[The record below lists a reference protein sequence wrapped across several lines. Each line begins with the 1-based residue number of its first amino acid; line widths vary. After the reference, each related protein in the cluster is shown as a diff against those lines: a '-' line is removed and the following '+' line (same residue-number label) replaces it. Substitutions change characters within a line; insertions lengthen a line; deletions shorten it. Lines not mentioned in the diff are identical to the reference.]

1 MAETIEPACGELQ
14 SEPDNIEVIRDQIAA
29 LLAVDFRRQAE
40 LAAESGATDSGDY
53 NVAVYVESDD
63 PLQYV
68 DEDTP
73 GANPFPCV
81 NVILDST
88 DADKG
93 TASVNKQAFTAKFY
107 VDCYAEGNDAED
119 GEFSYKAAQR
129 AWKTARLVRRI
140 LRAEANTYL
149 RLRGIVG
156 RVSWSFQA
164 GEPSN
169 TRSAIK
175 VKMVR
180 ATLTVDY
187 VENVAITEGVVD
199 WEVAGIIT
207 DENGRVIVGDNT
219 DEKEENEE
227 NGDS

>member
-1 MAETIEPACGELQ
+1 MAETIEPALNELQ
-14 SEPDNIEVIRDQIAA
+14 SDKDNIEVIRDQVAA

-63 PLQYV
+63 PLQYI

-81 NVILDST
+81 NVILDSS

-93 TASVNKQAFTAKFY
+93 TASVNKQAFTAKLY
-107 VDCYAEGNDAED
+107 VDCYAEGNAAED
-119 GEFSYKAAQR
+119 GEFSFKAAQR

-156 RVSWSFQA
+156 RVAWSFQA

-180 ATLTVDY
+180 VTLTVDY
-187 VENVAITEGVVD
+187 VENVAITEGELD
-199 WEVAGIIT
+199 WDIVGIVA
-207 DENGRVIVGDNT
+207 DENGRVHFG
-219 DEKEENEE
+219 
-227 NGDS
+227 GDSE

>member
-1 MAETIEPACGELQ
+1 MAETIEPALNELQ
-14 SEPDNIEVIRDQIAA
+14 SDKDNIEVIRGQVAA

-81 NVILDST
+81 NVILDSS
-88 DADKG
+88 DPDKG
-93 TASVNKQAFTAKFY
+93 TASVNKQAFTAKLY
-107 VDCYAEGNDAED
+107 VDCYAEGNNAED

-129 AWKTARLVRRI
+129 AWKVARLVRRI

-156 RVSWSFQA
+156 RVAWSFQA

-180 ATLTVDY
+180 VTLTIDY
-187 VENVAITEGVVD
+187 VENVAITEGELD
-199 WEVAGIIT
+199 WDIVGIVA
-207 DENGRVIVGDNT
+207 DETGRVHFGGDK
-219 DEKEENEE
+219 EKEENEE

>member
-1 MAETIEPACGELQ
+1 MAETIEPALNELQ
-14 SEPDNIEVIRDQIAA
+14 SDKDNIEVIRDQVAA
-29 LLAVDFRRQAE
+29 LLAVDFRRQTE

-81 NVILDST
+81 NVILDSS
-88 DADKG
+88 DPDKG
-93 TASVNKQAFTAKFY
+93 TASVNKQAFTAKLY
-107 VDCYAEGNDAED
+107 VDCYAEGNNAED
-119 GEFSYKAAQR
+119 GEFSFKAAQR

-156 RVSWSFQA
+156 RVAWSFQA

-180 ATLTVDY
+180 VTLTIDY
-187 VENVAITEGVVD
+187 VENVAITEGELD
-199 WEVAGIIT
+199 WDIVGIVA
-207 DENGRVIVGDNT
+207 DETGRVHFGGDK
-219 DEKEENEE
+219 EKEENEE

>member
-1 MAETIEPACGELQ
+1 MAQTIEPACGELQ

-180 ATLTVDY
+180 ATLTIDY
-187 VENVAITEGVVD
+187 VENVASTEGALD
-199 WEVAGIIT
+199 WDIVGIVA
-207 DENGRVIVGDNT
+207 DENGRVLFGD
-219 DEKEENEE
+219 
-227 NGDS
+227 DSE

>member
-1 MAETIEPACGELQ
+1 MAETIEPALNELQ
-14 SEPDNIEVIRDQIAA
+14 SDKDNIEVIRDQVAA

-81 NVILDST
+81 NVILDSS
-88 DADKG
+88 DPDKG
-93 TASVNKQAFTAKFY
+93 TASVNKQAFTAKLY
-107 VDCYAEGNDAED
+107 VDCYAEGNAAED
-119 GEFSYKAAQR
+119 GEFSFKAAQR

-156 RVSWSFQA
+156 RVAWSFQA

-180 ATLTVDY
+180 VTLTVDY
-187 VENVAITEGVVD
+187 VENVAITEGELD
-199 WEVAGIIT
+199 WDIVGIVA
-207 DENGRVIVGDNT
+207 DENGRVLFGD
-219 DEKEENEE
+219 
-227 NGDS
+227 DSE

>member
-1 MAETIEPACGELQ
+1 MAETIEPALNELQ
-14 SEPDNIEVIRDQIAA
+14 SDKDNIEVIRDQVAA

-81 NVILDST
+81 NVILDSS
-88 DADKG
+88 DPDKG
-93 TASVNKQAFTAKFY
+93 TASVNKQAFTAKLY
-107 VDCYAEGNDAED
+107 VDCYAEGNNAED
-119 GEFSYKAAQR
+119 GEFSFKAAQR

-140 LRAEANTYL
+140 LRCEANTYL

-156 RVSWSFQA
+156 RVAWSFQA

-180 ATLTVDY
+180 VTLTIDY
-187 VENVAITEGVVD
+187 VENVAITEGELD
-199 WEVAGIIT
+199 WDIVGIVA
-207 DENGRVIVGDNT
+207 DETGRVHFGGDK
-219 DEKEENEE
+219 EKEENEE

>member
-1 MAETIEPACGELQ
+1 MAETIEPALNELQ
-14 SEPDNIEVIRDQIAA
+14 SDKDNIEVIRDQVAA

-81 NVILDST
+81 NVILDSS
-88 DADKG
+88 DPDKG
-93 TASVNKQAFTAKFY
+93 TASVNKQAFTAKLY
-107 VDCYAEGNDAED
+107 VDCYAEGNNAED
-119 GEFSYKAAQR
+119 GEFSFKAAQR

-156 RVSWSFQA
+156 RVAWSFQA

-180 ATLTVDY
+180 VTLTIDY
-187 VENVAITEGVVD
+187 VENVAITEGELD
-199 WEVAGIIT
+199 WDIVGIVA
-207 DENGRVIVGDNT
+207 DETGRVHFGGDK
-219 DEKEENEE
+219 EKEENEE

>member
-1 MAETIEPACGELQ
+1 M
-14 SEPDNIEVIRDQIAA
+14 
-29 LLAVDFRRQAE
+29 
-40 LAAESGATDSGDY
+40 
-53 NVAVYVESDD
+53 
-63 PLQYV
+63 
-68 DEDTP
+68 
-73 GANPFPCV
+73 
-81 NVILDST
+81 DST
-88 DADKG
+88 DANKG

-129 AWKTARLVRRI
+129 AWKVARLVRRI

-180 ATLTVDY
+180 ATLTIDY
-187 VENVAITEGVVD
+187 VENVVITEGALD
-199 WEVAGIIT
+199 WDIVGIVA
-207 DENGRVIVGDNT
+207 DENGRVLFGD
-219 DEKEENEE
+219 
-227 NGDS
+227 DSE

>member
-1 MAETIEPACGELQ
+1 MAETIEPALNELQ
-14 SEPDNIEVIRDQIAA
+14 SDKDNIEVIRDQIAA
-29 LLAVDFRRQAE
+29 LLVVDFRRQAE
-40 LAAESGATDSGDY
+40 LAAASGATDSGDY

-81 NVILDST
+81 NVILDSS

-93 TASVNKQAFTAKFY
+93 TASVNKQAFTAKLY
-107 VDCYAEGNDAED
+107 VDCYAEGNAAED
-119 GEFSYKAAQR
+119 GEFSFKAAQR

-156 RVSWSFQA
+156 RVAWSFQA

-180 ATLTVDY
+180 ATLTIDY
-187 VENVAITEGVVD
+187 VENVAITEGELD
-199 WEVAGIIT
+199 WDIVGIVA
-207 DENGRVIVGDNT
+207 DENGRVHFGGDT
-219 DEKEENEE
+219 E
-227 NGDS
+227 

>member
-1 MAETIEPACGELQ
+1 MAQTIEPACGELQ

-29 LLAVDFRRQAE
+29 LLVVDFRRQAE

-81 NVILDST
+81 NVILDSS
-88 DADKG
+88 DPDKG
-93 TASVNKQAFTAKFY
+93 TASVNKQAFTAKLY
-107 VDCYAEGNDAED
+107 VDCYAEGNAAED
-119 GEFSYKAAQR
+119 GEFSFKAAQR

-156 RVSWSFQA
+156 RVAWSFQA

-180 ATLTVDY
+180 VTLTVDY
-187 VENVAITEGVVD
+187 VENVAITEGELD
-199 WEVAGIIT
+199 WDIVGIVA
-207 DENGRVIVGDNT
+207 DENGRVHFGGDT
-219 DEKEENEE
+219 EKEENEE

>member
-1 MAETIEPACGELQ
+1 MAETIEPALNELQ
-14 SEPDNIEVIRDQIAA
+14 SDKDNIEVIRDQVAA

-40 LAAESGATDSGDY
+40 LAAESEAADSGDY

-81 NVILDST
+81 NVILDSS
-88 DADKG
+88 DPDKG
-93 TASVNKQAFTAKFY
+93 TASVNKQAFTAKLY
-107 VDCYAEGNDAED
+107 VDCYAGGNDAED
-119 GEFSYKAAQR
+119 GEFSFKAAQR

-156 RVSWSFQA
+156 RVAWSFQA

-180 ATLTVDY
+180 VTLTVDY
-187 VENVAITEGVVD
+187 VENVAITEGELD
-199 WEVAGIIT
+199 WDIVGIVA
-207 DENGRVIVGDNT
+207 DENGRVHFG
-219 DEKEENEE
+219 
-227 NGDS
+227 GDSE

>member
-1 MAETIEPACGELQ
+1 MAQTIEPACGELQ

-29 LLAVDFRRQAE
+29 LLVVDFRRQAE
-40 LAAESGATDSGDY
+40 LAAESGAADGGDY

-81 NVILDST
+81 NVILDSS
-88 DADKG
+88 DPDKG
-93 TASVNKQAFTAKFY
+93 TASVNKQAFTAKLY

-119 GEFSYKAAQR
+119 GEFSYKAARR
-129 AWKTARLVRRI
+129 AWKVARLVRRI

-180 ATLTVDY
+180 ATLTIDY
-187 VENVAITEGVVD
+187 VENVAITEGELD
-199 WEVAGIIT
+199 WDIAGIVA
-207 DENGRVIVGDNT
+207 DENGRVHFGD
-219 DEKEENEE
+219 
-227 NGDS
+227 DSK

>member
-1 MAETIEPACGELQ
+1 MAETIEPALNELQ
-14 SEPDNIEVIRDQIAA
+14 SDKDNIEVIRDQVAA

-40 LAAESGATDSGDY
+40 LAAESEATDSGDY

-81 NVILDST
+81 NVILDSS
-88 DADKG
+88 DPDKG
-93 TASVNKQAFTAKFY
+93 TASVNKQAFTAKLY
-107 VDCYAEGNDAED
+107 VDCYAEGNNAED
-119 GEFSYKAAQR
+119 GEFSFKAAQR

-156 RVSWSFQA
+156 RVAWSFQA

-180 ATLTVDY
+180 VTLTIDY
-187 VENVAITEGVVD
+187 VENVAITEGELD
-199 WEVAGIIT
+199 WDIVGIVA
-207 DENGRVIVGDNT
+207 DETGRVHFGGDK
-219 DEKEENEE
+219 EKEENEE

>member
-93 TASVNKQAFTAKFY
+93 TASVNKQAFKAKFY

-199 WEVAGIIT
+199 WDIVGIVA
-207 DENGRVIVGDNT
+207 DENGRVLFGD
-219 DEKEENEE
+219 
-227 NGDS
+227 DSE

>member
-14 SEPDNIEVIRDQIAA
+14 SEPDNIEVIRDQVAA

-81 NVILDST
+81 NVILDSS
-88 DADKG
+88 DPDKG
-93 TASVNKQAFTAKFY
+93 TASVNKQAFTAKLY
-107 VDCYAEGNDAED
+107 VDCYAEGNNAED
-119 GEFSYKAAQR
+119 GEFSFKAAQR

-156 RVSWSFQA
+156 RVAWSFQA

-180 ATLTVDY
+180 VTLTIDY
-187 VENVAITEGVVD
+187 VENVAITEGELD
-199 WEVAGIIT
+199 WDIVGIVA
-207 DENGRVIVGDNT
+207 DETGRVHFGGDK
-219 DEKEENEE
+219 EKEENEE

>member
-40 LAAESGATDSGDY
+40 LAAESEAIDSGDY
-53 NVAVYVESDD
+53 NVAVYVECDD

-88 DADKG
+88 DANKG

-180 ATLTVDY
+180 VTLTVDY
-187 VENVAITEGVVD
+187 VENVAITEGELD
-199 WEVAGIIT
+199 WDIVGIVA
-207 DENGRVIVGDNT
+207 DENGRVHFGD
-219 DEKEENEE
+219 
-227 NGDS
+227 DSE

>member
-1 MAETIEPACGELQ
+1 MAETIEPALNELQ
-14 SEPDNIEVIRDQIAA
+14 SDKDNIEVIRDQVVA

-40 LAAESGATDSGDY
+40 LAAESEATDSGDY

-81 NVILDST
+81 NVILDSS
-88 DADKG
+88 DPDKG
-93 TASVNKQAFTAKFY
+93 TASVNKQAFTAKLY
-107 VDCYAEGNDAED
+107 VDCYAEGNNAED
-119 GEFSYKAAQR
+119 GEFSFKAAQR

-156 RVSWSFQA
+156 RVAWSFQA

-180 ATLTVDY
+180 VTLTIDY
-187 VENVAITEGVVD
+187 VENVAITEGELD
-199 WEVAGIIT
+199 WDIVGIVA
-207 DENGRVIVGDNT
+207 DETGRVHFGGDK
-219 DEKEENEE
+219 EKEENEE

>member
-1 MAETIEPACGELQ
+1 MAETIEPALNELQ
-14 SEPDNIEVIRDQIAA
+14 SDKDNIEVIRDQVAA

-88 DADKG
+88 DANKG

-119 GEFSYKAAQR
+119 GEFSYKAARR

-180 ATLTVDY
+180 ATLTIDY
-187 VENVAITEGVVD
+187 VENVAITEGALD
-199 WEVAGIIT
+199 WDIVGIVA
-207 DENGRVIVGDNT
+207 DENGRVLFGD
-219 DEKEENEE
+219 
-227 NGDS
+227 DSE

>member
-14 SEPDNIEVIRDQIAA
+14 SEPDNIEVIRDQVAA

-40 LAAESGATDSGDY
+40 LAAESEAIDSGDY
-53 NVAVYVESDD
+53 NVAVYVECDD

-88 DADKG
+88 DANKG

-180 ATLTVDY
+180 VTLTVDY
-187 VENVAITEGVVD
+187 VENVAITEGELD
-199 WEVAGIIT
+199 WDIVGIVA
-207 DENGRVIVGDNT
+207 DENGRVHFGD
-219 DEKEENEE
+219 
-227 NGDS
+227 DSE

>member
-1 MAETIEPACGELQ
+1 MAETIEPALNELQ
-14 SEPDNIEVIRDQIAA
+14 SDKDNIEVIRDQVAA

-53 NVAVYVESDD
+53 NVAVYVECDD

-81 NVILDST
+81 NVILDSS
-88 DADKG
+88 DPDKG
-93 TASVNKQAFTAKFY
+93 TASVNKQAFTAKLY
-107 VDCYAEGNDAED
+107 VDCYAEGNAAED
-119 GEFSYKAAQR
+119 GEFSFKAAQR

-156 RVSWSFQA
+156 RVAWSFQA

-180 ATLTVDY
+180 VTLTVDY
-187 VENVAITEGVVD
+187 VENVAITEGELD
-199 WEVAGIIT
+199 WDIVGIVA
-207 DENGRVIVGDNT
+207 DENGRVLFGD
-219 DEKEENEE
+219 
-227 NGDS
+227 DSE

>member
-1 MAETIEPACGELQ
+1 MATAIEPALNGLQ
-14 SEPDNIEVIRDQIAA
+14 SEKDNIEVIRDQIAA
-29 LLAVDFRRQAE
+29 LLAVDFRRQAV

-68 DEDTP
+68 DEDTQ

-81 NVILDST
+81 NVILDSS
-88 DADKG
+88 DFGRG

-107 VDCYAEGNDAED
+107 VDCYAAGNDADD
-119 GEFSYKAAQR
+119 GEFSHKAALR

-169 TRSAIK
+169 ARGAIK

-180 ATLTVDY
+180 ATLSVDY
-187 VENVAITEGVVD
+187 VEDVAIAEGALD
-199 WEVAGIIT
+199 WDVAGIVA
-207 DENGRVIVGDNT
+207 DESGRVIFGGDT
-219 DEKEENEE
+219 EKEENEE

>member
-1 MAETIEPACGELQ
+1 MAETIEPALNELQ
-14 SEPDNIEVIRDQIAA
+14 SDKDNIEVIRDQVAA

-40 LAAESGATDSGDY
+40 LAAESEATDSGDY

-81 NVILDST
+81 NVILDSS
-88 DADKG
+88 DPDKG
-93 TASVNKQAFTAKFY
+93 TASVNKQAFTAKLY
-107 VDCYAEGNDAED
+107 VDCYAEGNNAED
-119 GEFSYKAAQR
+119 GEFSFKAAQR

-156 RVSWSFQA
+156 RVAWSFQG

-180 ATLTVDY
+180 VTLTIDY
-187 VENVAITEGVVD
+187 VENVAITEGELD
-199 WEVAGIIT
+199 WDIVGIVA
-207 DENGRVIVGDNT
+207 DETGRVHFGGDK
-219 DEKEENEE
+219 EKEENEE